1 MSFVSGLGILS
12 AVLGI
17 LFVLLCV
24 VLGVCTVVTIVAK
37 WKVYKKCGKQG
48 WEAIIP
54 FYTDYVLCEITSLE
68 WWFFLIMNAV
78 VICNIL
84 FLGVL
89 SGAATVAAL
98 GASFFANYNLA
109 RKFGKEPVGYG
120 IGLTLLPF
128 VFYSILGFGS
138 AMPSDKEELSAFGP
152 FTDTREKTKTKKNT
166 TKDSK
171 CPNCKNSIQK
181 DTKYCPNCGVK
192 ID

>member
-37 WKVYKKCGKQG
+37 WKIYKKCGKQG

-89 SGAATVAAL
+89 SGAAAVAAL

-109 RKFGKEPVGYG
+109 KKFGKEPVGYG

-171 CPNCKNSIQK
+171 CPNCKNNIQK